1 MGGGT
6 AGVADGWPPDRA
18 IGTAIA
24 APASTAART
33 SRRRPGCGGRDGW
46 DGRDRVVVID
56 PARVR
61 PVWSPRRVNDAAPI
75 PGAAGAVNVP
85 PDGAAPGACR
95 DRSAVTGAGRGSRRT
110 ADSCV
115 RLMETAAGEGH
126 PGAVAERAVA
136 RWAAVTGLDD
146 VRRAV
151 SWLAVV
157 TVDSL
162 DLAGQGLAALWLT
175 RRSSGAR
182 QPQLEQR
189 AA

>member
-1 MGGGT
+1 ME
-6 AGVADGWPPDRA
+6 
-18 IGTAIA
+18 A
-24 APASTAART
+24 AP
-33 SRRRPGCGGRDGW
+33 D
-46 DGRDRVVVID
+46 
-56 PARVR
+56 
-61 PVWSPRRVNDAAPI
+61 
-75 PGAAGAVNVP
+75 
-85 PDGAAPGACR
+85 
-95 DRSAVTGAGRGSRRT
+95 
-110 ADSCV
+110 
-115 RLMETAAGEGH
+115 EGH
-126 PGAVAERAVA
+126 AGGVAERAVA
-136 RWAAVTGLDD
+136 RWAAVTGLED